1 MASRVINQ
9 RDNYKVNQTCYT
21 SKMNKIK
28 MDFYC
33 H

>member
-9 RDNYKVNQTCYT
+9 RDNDKVNQTRYT